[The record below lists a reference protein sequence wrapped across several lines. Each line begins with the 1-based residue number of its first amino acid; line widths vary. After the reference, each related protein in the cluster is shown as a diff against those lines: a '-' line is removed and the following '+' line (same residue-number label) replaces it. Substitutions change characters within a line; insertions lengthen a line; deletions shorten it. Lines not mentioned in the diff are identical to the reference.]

1 MPSVGMAIAQPSPSR
16 DTTHCRHRRLNPQD
30 ELAYLSRLFAGIA
43 IKTLKRSGRLVQTFC
58 RNWGLTT
65 GMMRLEDFRGLGFR
79 GTCAYRS

>member
-43 IKTLKRSGRLVQTFC
+43 IKTLKRSGRLVQRRSAEVAAVWLPLRFV
-58 RNWGLTT
+58 NWHYYDKNVAKG
-65 GMMRLEDFRGLGFR
+65 
-79 GTCAYRS
+79 